1 MSRSSKFRS
10 GLEKAFSA
18 CVKGEGFDFEPFM
31 VPYVVH
37 RDYKP
42 DFVHSHTGLMVECKG
57 FFRAGDTQKYK
68 AIRDSLDRNTELVFL
83 LSDPNKKLR
92 KGAQMTMGEWC
103 LKEGFKVYT
112 LDTVE
117 NLLEYINSEKVSK
130 YHSKR
135 KSK

>member
-1 MSRSSKFRS
+1 
-10 GLEKAFSA
+10 
-18 CVKGEGFDFEPFM
+18 
-31 VPYVVH
+31 
-37 RDYKP
+37 
-42 DFVHSHTGLMVECKG
+42 
-57 FFRAGDTQKYK
+57 
-68 AIRDSLDRNTELVFL
+68 
-83 LSDPNKKLR
+83 
-92 KGAQMTMGEWC
+92 MGEWC

>member
-1 MSRSSKFRS
+1 MDEKYFVAKITYDLPDENS
-10 GLEKAFSA
+10 GKIKKIREEKL
-18 CVKGEGFDFEPFM
+18 V
-31 VPYVVH
+31 
-37 RDYKP
+37 
-42 DFVHSHTGLMVECKG
+42 KG